1 MNKYYD
7 VCIVGGGASGLAAA
21 VYIKQ
26 NNINISVAVLERLSR
41 VGKKLINTGN
51 GRCNI
56 TNKDESV
63 SHYHGS
69 QSSFADYAISKY
81 SNKKIEQFFTSI
93 GVPIIYDDKG
103 RGYPA
108 SLQASSVVDA
118 LRFTAEELSVDIHTN
133 CLLKDFENVNNE
145 YLIKTDNGCFKA
157 GIVVLAAGLFSG
169 GLHMG
174 CDGSVYNLLKSKGEQ
189 CVPVSPAIVQIKTC
203 NKFTRQLKGIK
214 INAVAELF
222 INESL
227 IRRENGEVLFCDYG
241 LSGPPILQIAREIER
256 QSGTKIIKLDLMPN
270 NNLEEIIDLLKSLRF
285 NLSYRYLDEYL
296 SGVIN
301 KRLGQVI
308 IKATGLKV
316 SEKVSDL
323 SDKDIYAIAKMLKSF
338 SFSAISTT
346 GFDNSQVT
354 AGGLDTNSFDDKTMM
369 SKKHKNMYA
378 IGEIL
383 DIDGDC
389 GGYNLHFAFSSA
401 FCCADNIIKEYKNG
415 KA

>member
-7 VCIVGGGASGLAAA
+7 VCIVGGGASGLTAA

-26 NNINISVAVLERLSR
+26 NNQNISVLVLERLSR

-56 TNKDESV
+56 TNKDESFL
-63 SHYHGS
+63 HYHGNN
-69 QSSFADYAISKY
+69 SSFAEYSVSKY
-81 SNKKIEQFFTSI
+81 SNKEIEHFFTSI
-93 GVPIIYDDKG
+93 GVSIIYDDKG

-118 LRFTAEELSVDIHTN
+118 LRFSAEELGVDIHTN
-133 CLLKDFENVNNE
+133 CLFKDFESIDNE
-145 YLIKTDNGCFKA
+145 YVIKTDDGSVKA
-157 GIVVLAAGLFSG
+157 EIIVFAAGLYSG
-169 GLHMG
+169 GVRMG
-174 CDGSVYNLLKSKGEQ
+174 CDGSVFNLLKAKGEQ
-189 CVPVSPAIVQIKTC
+189 CVFVSPAIAQVKT
-203 NKFTRQLKGIK
+203 NNEFTRQLKGVK
-214 INAVAELF
+214 VNAVAELF

-227 IRRENGEVLFCDYG
+227 IRQESGEVLFCDYG

-256 QSGTKIIKLDLMPN
+256 QIGKKVIKLDLIPN
-270 NNLEEIIDLLKSLRF
+270 NSFDEIIDLLKSLRF
-285 NLSYRYLDEYL
+285 HLSYRNLDEYL

-308 IKATGLKV
+308 IKATGHKL

-323 SDKDIYAIAKMLKSF
+323 SDKDINDVAKMLKSF
-338 SFSAISTT
+338 SFTAISTT

-369 SKKHKNMYA
+369 SKTHKNMYA

-401 FCCADNIIKEYKNG
+401 FCCVDNIIKEYKDA